1 MIRRS
6 FVIGAASLM
15 LAGCGKDL
23 LGPPEA
29 GPIYAVRPVFP
40 PTAPVPDSAPNSAKV
55 SWSLSLMRPNV
66 PGGLASDRIA
76 LVQPGGVLDFYA
88 KATYPDTTS
97 TMIQQALL
105 DGFEASGRIGA
116 VSREQDALQSDYLL
130 VVEVKNFEAQYAV
143 ADGIPQ
149 VVVAMTAKLTTAR
162 GRKIVGSFTTTQ
174 TGTAAVNSTPA
185 VVQALTAALGAP
197 VKQVVDWTLTA
208 PPPASPIAP
217 SAQQQGWPQGSPAKP
232 AEQVLKDI
240 RRGSDSLR

>member
-1 MIRRS
+1 MIRRT
-6 FVIGAASLM
+6 FLIGAASVM

-29 GPIYAVRPVFP
+29 GPIYSVRPVFP
-40 PTAPVPDSAPNSAKV
+40 PAASVADTAKV
-55 SWSLSLMRPNV
+55 PWSLSIMRPNV

-76 LVQPGGVLDFYA
+76 LIQPGGVLDFYA

-116 VSREQDALQSDYLL
+116 VSREQDALQADYLL

-162 GRKIVGSFTTTQ
+162 GRKIMGTFTTTQ
-174 TGTAAVNSTPA
+174 TGTASVNSTPA
-185 VVQALTAALGAP
+185 VAQALTAALGAA
-197 VKQVVDWTLTA
+197 VKQVVDWTLAA
-208 PPPASPIAP
+208 PPPPQAAP
-217 SAQQQGWPQGSPAKP
+217 LGQQQDWPQGSPAKP
-232 AEQVLKDI
+232 AGQVLKDI

>member
-1 MIRRS
+1 MIRRT
-6 FVIGAASLM
+6 FLIGAASLM

-29 GPIYAVRPVFP
+29 GPIYSVRPVFP
-40 PTAPVPDSAPNSAKV
+40 PATAVAETTKVP
-55 SWSLSLMRPNV
+55 WSLSIMRPNV

-76 LVQPGGVLDFYA
+76 LIQPGGVLDFYA

-116 VSREQDALQSDYLL
+116 VSREQDALQADYLL

-174 TGTAAVNSTPA
+174 TSAAPVNSTPA
-185 VVQALTAALGAP
+185 VVQALTAALGAA
-197 VKQVVDWTLTA
+197 VKEVVDWTLTA
-208 PPPASPIAP
+208 PPPP
-217 SAQQQGWPQGSPAKP
+217 SQANPPAQQPDWPQGSPAKP
-232 AEQVLKDI
+232 AGQVLKDI